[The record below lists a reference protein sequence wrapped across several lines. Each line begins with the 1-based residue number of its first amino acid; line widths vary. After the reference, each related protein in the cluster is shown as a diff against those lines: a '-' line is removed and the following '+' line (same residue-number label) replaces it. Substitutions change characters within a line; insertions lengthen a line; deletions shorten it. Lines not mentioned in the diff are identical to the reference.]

1 MTLLLSACAVLACS
15 PVLIAASAISSSADC
30 STKESCLVLAK
41 SLEQSGDL
49 AHSRIAN
56 EIGSRRFQVEP
67 AFRKNL
73 ARLDVL
79 EAYYLRACG
88 RYEQLTFP
96 HNALDAES
104 EYYWGLALHELHD
117 LPSAHKHWAVARRD
131 VDLAPRVDLELAS
144 DEAAAGRWKEALT
157 AIARAD
163 PWNRHLEQAG
173 LLEVIALRKTGD
185 PEKARDQVKQWQQAF
200 PANLAFRYEAALL
213 GAAAGQPQ
221 SAAGQL
227 QLGSA
232 IDTDHTLD
240 IVDQYLRLHDYAD
253 ALPLL
258 GAAESSA
265 PAGAPVN
272 SGQPQTAALPQDNPL
287 IAYYRGWC
295 REQLGQAAAAD
306 YRAASLLGAEK
317 TINAEN
323 VQATH
328 ISSLAVL
335 TAALNANPKDTTAA
349 YLLGNLHLR
358 LEMPLE
364 AVEDWRRAVRGGLQ
378 SASVY
383 RSLALA
389 LGNLL
394 HDRDGALAILA
405 EIKTRGWM
413 TPEIEALDQ
422 KMAALPD
429 PTVKRK
435 PAAVAAAGPASA
447 ASAPAKPAKPA
458 KPKVDVS
465 KLNADELAKQAFEY
479 LSDND
484 IDSAWETV
492 TLERIKNTAAS
503 EPLRQAYFEVQLQR
517 ALASARQKDCDA
529 IAERVEALTKPDPEL
544 AFTKE
549 GGRDLLDTPRAL
561 FYAGRAYGLCAEA
574 KPAASFWKQAAR
586 KTVAPESPQAVFVT
600 FARIQ
605 LLALAGKPVKS
616 ELEAAY
622 RQADAAFKSAPGGD
636 HRVAAY
642 QLAMALQALGRL
654 NESDSYFQA
663 AAGESSIHYLALLGI
678 RDNDLARRGVK

>member
-1 MTLLLSACAVLACS
+1 MTLLLTACAAVLACS
-15 PVLIAASAISSSADC
+15 SALFAAPANDSAADC
-30 STKESCLVLAK
+30 STRESCLALAK
-41 SLEQSGDL
+41 SLEQQGDL

-67 AFRKNL
+67 VFVKNL

-79 EAYYLRACG
+79 EAHYLRACG

-104 EYYWGLALHELHD
+104 EYYWGLALHELRD
-117 LPSAHKHWAVARRD
+117 LPSAHRHWAIARRD
-131 VDLAPRVDLELAS
+131 ANVAALVDLELAY
-144 DEAAAGRWKEALT
+144 DEAASGHWKVVLT
-157 AIARAD
+157 TATQAD
-163 PWNRHLEQAG
+163 LWMRHMEQAG
-173 LLEVIALRKTGD
+173 LLVVIALQKTGD
-185 PEKARDQVKQWQQAF
+185 LEKARDQVKQWQQAF
-200 PANLAFRYEAALL
+200 PSNLAFPYEATLL
-213 GAAAGQPQ
+213 ASAAGQPWPR
-221 SAAGQL
+221 
-227 QLGSA
+227 SA
-232 IDTDHTLD
+232 IDPDGILD
-240 IVDQYLRLHDYAD
+240 IVDQYLRIHDYAD

-258 GAAESSA
+258 GAAE
-265 PAGAPVN
+265 PGAPVIVPVN
-272 SGQPQTAALPQDNPL
+272 SSQPKTAPLPQGNPL

-295 REQLGQAAAAD
+295 REQLRQPAAAD

-317 TINAEN
+317 VPGAEKTINAER
-323 VQATH
+323 VHPTH

-335 TAALNANPKDTTAA
+335 TAALKANPKDTTAA
-349 YLLGNLHLR
+349 YLLGNLHLH

-378 SASVY
+378 SPSVY
-383 RSLALA
+383 RSLALV
-389 LGNLL
+389 LGSQL
-394 HDRDGALAILA
+394 HDRNGALAILA

-413 TPEIEALDQ
+413 TPEIEALDR
-422 KMAALPD
+422 KMAAVPD
-429 PTVKRK
+429 PTAKRK
-435 PAAVAAAGPASA
+435 PAAVAAAGPVSA
-447 ASAPAKPAKPA
+447 AAAPAKPA

-465 KLNADELAKQAFEY
+465 KLTADELAKQALDY

-484 IDSAWETV
+484 IDSAWEAV
-492 TLERIKNTAAS
+492 TLERIKSTAAS
-503 EPLRQAYFEVQLQR
+503 EPLRQAYYEVQLQR
-517 ALASARQKDCDA
+517 ALASARKKDCDS
-529 IAERVEALTKPDPEL
+529 IPERVAALAKANPEL

-574 KPAASFWKQAAR
+574 KSAASFWKQAAR
-586 KTVAPESPQAVFVT
+586 KTVAPESPQAMFVT

-622 RQADAAFKSAPGGD
+622 RQADGAFKSTPGGD

-654 NESDSYFQA
+654 SESDNYFQA
-663 AAGESSIHYLALLGI
+663 AAEESSIRYLALLGI
-678 RDNDLARRGVK
+678 RDNDLARRGIK

>member
-1 MTLLLSACAVLACS
+1 MTLLLSACAAVLVCS
-15 PVLIAASAISSSADC
+15 SPLFGAPANDSPSADC
-30 STKESCLVLAK
+30 RTKEGCLSVAK

-49 AHSRIAN
+49 AQARIAN
-56 EIGSRRFQVEP
+56 EIGSRRFQMEP
-67 AFRKNL
+67 AFRKNV

-79 EAYYLRACG
+79 EAHYLQACG
-88 RYEQLTFP
+88 RYEHLSFP

-104 EYYWGLALHELHD
+104 EYYWGLALHQLRD
-117 LPSAHKHWAVARRD
+117 LPSARRHWAIARRD
-131 VDLAPRVDLELAS
+131 PNLKPRVDIELAS

-157 AIARAD
+157 AITRTD

-185 PEKARDQVKQWQQAF
+185 LEKARDRVRQWQQAF
-200 PANLAFRYEAALL
+200 PANLAFRYEAVLL
-213 GAAAGQPQ
+213 GAAAGQPR
-221 SAAGQL
+221 
-227 QLGSA
+227 LGSA

-265 PAGAPVN
+265 PVN
-272 SGQPQTAALPQDNPL
+272 SGRPETAALSQDDPL

-295 REQLGQAAAAD
+295 REQLGQPAAAD
-306 YRAASLLGAEK
+306 YRAASLLV
-317 TINAEN
+317 AEN
-323 VQATH
+323 VHPTH
-328 ISSLAVL
+328 VSSLAVL
-335 TAALNANPKDTTAA
+335 TAALKANPKDTTAA
-349 YLLGNLHLR
+349 YLLGNLHLH

-364 AVEDWRRAVRGGLQ
+364 AVEDWRRAVRSGLQ
-378 SASVY
+378 NASVY

-394 HDRDGALAILA
+394 HDRNGALAILA

-422 KMAALPD
+422 KMTALPD
-429 PTVKRK
+429 PTVNRK
-435 PAAVAAAGPASA
+435 AAAVAGAAPASKA
-447 ASAPAKPAKPA
+447 VAPAKPAR
-458 KPKVDVS
+458 PKVDLS

-479 LSDND
+479 LGDND

-492 TLERIKNTAAS
+492 TLERIKGTAAS
-503 EPLRQAYFEVQLQR
+503 EPLRQAYYEVQLQR
-517 ALASARQKDCDA
+517 ALASARKQDCDA
-529 IAERVEALTKPDPEL
+529 IPERVAALTKSNPEL

-549 GGRDLLDTPRAL
+549 GGQDLLDTPRVL

-605 LLALAGKPVKS
+605 LLALAGRPVKS

-622 RQADAAFKSAPGGD
+622 RQADAAFKSAPSGD
-636 HRVAAY
+636 HRIAAY

-654 NESDSYFQA
+654 SESDSYFQA
-663 AAGESSIHYLALLGI
+663 AAGESSVHYLALLGI
-678 RDNDLARRGVK
+678 RDNDLARRGIK